1 MKFDTGLLFHNL
13 TDMPAITQAAE
24 AIGFDGLWTSET
36 NADPFLPLAIA
47 AGHSERMNLGTAI
60 AVAFPRSPTTLAY
73 LAWDLARASHGRFI
87 LGLGTQVRAH
97 NERRFGVKWE
107 KPVRKLRETIE
118 AIHAVWDCWE
128 NGTPLDYEGEFFKL
142 SLMTPF
148 FSTGPLGF
156 ARPPIYISAVN
167 KLMLQL
173 VGRRCDGV
181 HLHALHTAKYM
192 REFALPNIHKGLARE
207 GRPDDAVTVSTGI
220 FVVPTDDVKP
230 ASEHEQYVKQQISFY
245 MSTPA
250 YRVVTELHGW
260 EETAFQLSKL
270 ARRGDWAAMPNLIT
284 DEILA
289 EMALSGTWAEL
300 PQLIH
305 GRYGNMLGRVSYY
318 LPFVPGESDEGW
330 RASVAGFADLRAPQA

>member
-13 TDMPAITQAAE
+13 TDMPAHTQAAE
-24 AIGFDGLWTSET
+24 ALGFDGLWTSET

-47 AGHSERMNLGTAI
+47 AEHSQQMTLGTAI

-73 LAWDLARASHGRFI
+73 MAWDLARATHGRFV

-107 KPVRKLRETIE
+107 KPVRKLREMIE
-118 AIHAVWDCWE
+118 AMHAIWDCWE
-128 NGTPLDYEGEFFKL
+128 NGTPLNYEGEFFQL
-142 SLMTPF
+142 NLMTPF
-148 FSTGPLGF
+148 FTTGPLGF
-156 ARPPIYISAVN
+156 ARPPIFISAVN

-192 REFALPNIHKGLARE
+192 REFALPQIEKGLARE
-207 GRPDDAVTVSTGI
+207 GRQRSDVTINTGI
-220 FVVPTDDVKP
+220 FVVPTDDTKP
-230 ASEHEQYVKQQISFY
+230 ASVHEQYVKQQISFY

-260 EETAFQLSKL
+260 EEIAFQLSKL
-270 ARRGDWAAMPNLIT
+270 ARRGDWAEMPKLIT
-284 DEILA
+284 DDILS

-300 PQLIH
+300 PHKIH
-305 GRYGNMLGRVSYY
+305 GRYGNLLDRASYY

-330 RASVAGFADLRAPQA
+330 RASIEAFKQLA

>member
-1 MKFDTGLLFHNL
+1 MKFDTGLLTPVL
-13 TDMPAITQAAE
+13 TDMPTYTRAAE

-36 NADPFLPLAIA
+36 NADPFLPLAVA
-47 AGHSERMNLGTAI
+47 AEHSQKIELGTAI

-73 LAWDLARASHGRFI
+73 LAWDLARASNGRFI

-107 KPVRKLRETIE
+107 KPVRKLREMIE
-118 AIHAVWDCWE
+118 AMHAIWDCWE
-128 NGTPLDYEGEFFKL
+128 NGTPLNYEGEFFQL
-142 SLMTPF
+142 NLMTPF

-167 KLMLQL
+167 ELMLQL
-173 VGRRCDGV
+173 AGRRCDGV
-181 HLHALHTAKYM
+181 HLHAFHTAKYM
-192 REFALPNIHKGLARE
+192 REFALLNLHKGLARE
-207 GRPDDAVTVSTGI
+207 GRDPSALTVNSGV

-230 ASEHEQYVKQQISFY
+230 ASAHEQYAKQQISFY

-260 EETAFQLSKL
+260 EATAFELSKL
-270 ARRGDWAAMPNLIT
+270 ARRGDWAAMPGLIT
-284 DEILA
+284 DEILD

-300 PQLIH
+300 PHKIH
-305 GRYGNMLGRVSYY
+305 DRYGDMLGRVSYY

-330 RASVAGFADLRAPQA
+330 RASIEAFQQFS

>member
-1 MKFDTGLLFHNL
+1 MKFDTGLLTPVL
-13 TDMPAITQAAE
+13 TDMPAYTRAAE

-36 NADPFLPLAIA
+36 NADPFLPLAVA
-47 AGHSERMNLGTAI
+47 AEHSQKIELGTAI

-73 LAWDLARASHGRFI
+73 LAWDLARATNGRFI

-107 KPVRKLRETIE
+107 KPVRKLREMIE
-118 AIHAVWDCWE
+118 AMHAIWDCWE
-128 NGTPLDYEGEFFKL
+128 NGTPLNYEGEFFQL
-142 SLMTPF
+142 NLMTPF

-167 KLMLQL
+167 ELMLQL
-173 VGRRCDGV
+173 AGRRCDGV
-181 HLHALHTAKYM
+181 HLHAFHTAKYM
-192 REFALPNIHKGLARE
+192 REFALPNLHKGLARE
-207 GRPDDAVTVSTGI
+207 GRDPSALTVNSGV

-230 ASEHEQYVKQQISFY
+230 ATVHEQYAKQQISFY

-260 EETAFQLSKL
+260 EATAFELSKL
-270 ARRGDWAAMPNLIT
+270 ARRGAWAEMPNLIT
-284 DEILA
+284 DEILD
-289 EMALSGTWAEL
+289 EMTLSGTWAEL
-300 PQLIH
+300 PHKIKA
-305 GRYGNMLGRVSYY
+305 RYGDMLGRVSYY

-330 RASVAGFADLRAPQA
+330 RASIESFRQL